1 MRPASYTRTSPCPT
15 HTRAPAADF
24 TRAELRIRYSV
35 SCLALFILLLV
46 GCSPRSDRLPTAPV
60 SGLVTLDGR
69 PLEMGSV
76 TFVPQDGSGRPAT
89 GNIQS
94 DGSYRLGTY
103 DDDDGALLGLHKVSV
118 VCQEPR
124 GLPPNDGGG
133 RSLIP
138 LKYTNPGT
146 SELEFNVTDSRN
158 EFNIELI
165 GAE

>member
-1 MRPASYTRTSPCPT
+1 
-15 HTRAPAADF
+15 
-24 TRAELRIRYSV
+24 
-35 SCLALFILLLV
+35 
-46 GCSPRSDRLPTAPV
+46 
-60 SGLVTLDGR
+60 
-69 PLEMGSV
+69 MGSV
-76 TFVPQDGSGRPAT
+76 TFVPQDGSGRTAT
-89 GNIQS
+89 GSIQP

-103 DDDDGALLGLHKVSV
+103 DDEDGALLGLHKVSV

-158 EFNIELI
+158 EFNIELS